1 MTSSPKHSFEDFS
14 RDPPSI
20 GSRPV
25 TPYAD
30 ILKGVLCTVHM
41 PALLVRGLP
50 PPSSPWA
57 LMPDEPQDNRSVA
70 LALDDH
76 ILQELLDAF
85 KAPEP
90 RAKLVEQ
97 NSSFRV
103 PQSLYP
109 RFFKA
114 PPLDEQVLTTSN
126 PRWSVSASTVIDH
139 RKVVEGHYEAFM
151 ATFRTNWHASILVRF
166 FFETAQETAQGR
178 RPLLIP
184 SLSGAM

>member
-1 MTSSPKHSFEDFS
+1 MTSSPKHSFEDFT
-14 RDPPSI
+14 RDAPSI
-20 GSRPV
+20 GLRPA

-30 ILKGVLCTVHM
+30 ILTGVLCTVGV
-41 PALLVRGLP
+41 PDLLVQGLP
-50 PPSSPWA
+50 PSSSPWA
-57 LMPDEPQDNRSVA
+57 LMPDEPQDNQSVA

-90 RAKLVEQ
+90 RSKLVEQ

-126 PRWSVSASTVIDH
+126 PRGSVSASTIIDH
-139 RKVVEGHYEAFM
+139 RKVVE
-151 ATFRTNWHASILVRF
+151 
-166 FFETAQETAQGR
+166 
-178 RPLLIP
+178 
-184 SLSGAM
+184 